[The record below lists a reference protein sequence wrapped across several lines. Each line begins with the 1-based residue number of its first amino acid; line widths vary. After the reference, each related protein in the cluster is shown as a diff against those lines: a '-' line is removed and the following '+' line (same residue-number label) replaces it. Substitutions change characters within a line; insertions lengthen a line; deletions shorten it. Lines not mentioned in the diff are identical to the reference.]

1 MGGAAG
7 WLVGAKFHT
16 RRLRKK
22 LQQKHKEEQ
31 KALYK
36 QYYSDVLAL
45 QNQNQELAAA
55 LEQMGY
61 KTTQGG
67 YS

>member
-1 MGGAAG
+1 VAGGAVG
-7 WLVGAKFHT
+7 WLAGAKFHT

-22 LQQKHKEEQ
+22 LGAKHKEEQ

-45 QNQNQELAAA
+45 QTQNQELAEA
-55 LEQMGY
+55 LQQMGR
-61 KTTQGG
+61 G
-67 YS
+67 